1 LILARFA
8 VALFSF
14 DEAIVNNVVGQAED
28 ILLTYSALG
37 QLRDLLHK
45 FEPASLRLSSRDKL
59 QITED
64 WKNSFSELERRA
76 TDIRK
81 ICGNSSTEPLGI
93 YHYDNVERQDEV
105 SKGLNSIR
113 RELQYH
119 IQRLQEVIYD
129 LDIRQSRSMDGR
141 HDRPTDSQYDR
152 HTQPT

>member
-1 LILARFA
+1 MAFTMEVVRLAKLA
-8 VALFSF
+8 VALFGF
-14 DEAIVNNVVGQAED
+14 DEAIVSNVVGQAED
-28 ILLTYSALG
+28 ILLTYSALS

-81 ICGNSSTEPLGI
+81 ICGNTSTEPLGI

-113 RELQYH
+113 GELQYH
-119 IQRLQEVIYD
+119 IRRLQEVIYD
-129 LDIRQSRSMDGR
+129 LDIRQSRLTDGQ
-141 HDRPTDSQYDR
+141 HDKSANN
-152 HTQPT
+152 